1 MKAKYYT
8 TSKIFFILLFFCSLG
23 AFAQAPEKMSFQAV
37 IRNAANNL
45 VASQGVGLRVSILQ
59 GSASGTEVY
68 KELFNPNPVT
78 NVNGL
83 VSVEI
88 GTGLVITGTF
98 ASINWANGP
107 YFIKAEIDPAGGT
120 SYTVVSSTQLSSVP
134 YALDAK
140 RAQSVDGITGTAT
153 KVPKFLTTTTLG
165 DSQIN
170 DDGTTVSINLGSS
183 TAEGKLDVRTLA
195 ADTKS
200 AIYGFSTSAA
210 SCLKGGVFGT
220 YNTSNYGAG
229 VQGVGYQ
236 GIQLGDG
243 PATFPNLTATTD
255 VGVYGSAAT
264 AGVIGTSAAGSGVR
278 GLSSTSQGTL
288 GYSQATT
295 TGGAVGVGNTIG
307 VFANAVTV
315 GTATV
320 PTTRY
325 GVYGQASGATTNW
338 AGYFNGNVSIVGS
351 IAKGSGTFKID
362 HPLDPEHK
370 YLYHSFVE
378 SPDMM
383 NIYNGNITTDGSGYA
398 TVTMP
403 DYFNALNKEFRYQ
416 LTVIGVFAQAIISKE
431 IENNVF
437 IIRTNQPNVKVS
449 WQVTGVRKDKFA
461 EAHRVQVEVT
471 KEAENQG
478 RYLHAKEWGQ
488 PVEKEINYEINSN
501 QQADIT
507 TGK

>member
-1 MKAKYYT
+1 MKAKNYAT
-8 TSKIFFILLFFCSLG
+8 TKIFSILSFFCFLG

-37 IRNAANNL
+37 IRNASSNL
-45 VASQGVGLRVSILQ
+45 VVNQGVGLRVSVLQ

-68 KELFNPNPVT
+68 KELFNPNPTT
-78 NVNGL
+78 NANGL

-88 GTGLVITGTF
+88 GTGLVVTGTF
-98 ASINWANGP
+98 AAIDWSAGP
-107 YFIKAEIDPAGGT
+107 YFIKAEIDPTGGT
-120 SYTVVSSTQLSSVP
+120 SYTVVSSAQLLSVP
-134 YALDAK
+134 YALSAK
-140 RAQSVDGITGTAT
+140 RAQTVDGINGTAN
-153 KVPKFLTTTTLG
+153 KLPKFLSATTLG

-170 DDGTTVSINLGSS
+170 DDGTTVSINLGAG
-183 TAEGKLDVRTLA
+183 TAEGRLDVRALT

-200 AIYGFSTSAA
+200 AIYGYSDSAA
-210 SCLKGGVFGT
+210 SCVKGGIFGT
-220 YNTSNYGAG
+220 YNTSNYGTG
-229 VQGVGYQ
+229 IQGIGYQ
-236 GIQLGDG
+236 GILLADG
-243 PATFPNLTATTD
+243 PASFPNLTSSTD

-264 AGVIGTSAAGSGVR
+264 AGVIGTSSAGSGVR
-278 GLSSTSQGTL
+278 GLSATSQGIL
-288 GYSQATT
+288 GYSQAPT

-307 VFANAVTV
+307 VFANGVTV

-325 GVYGQASGATTNW
+325 GIYAQASGATTNW
-338 AGYFNGNVSIVGS
+338 AGYFNGNVNIIGS

-383 NIYNGNITTDGSGYA
+383 NIYNGNITTDANGYA
-398 TVTMP
+398 TVEMP

-437 IIRTNQPNVKVS
+437 TIRTNQPNVKVS

-461 EAHRVQVEVT
+461 EANRVKVEVM
-471 KEAENQG
+471 KEPENQG

-488 PVEKEINYEINSN
+488 PVEKEINYEINHA
-501 QQADIT
+501 QQNDLPK
-507 TGK
+507 GK